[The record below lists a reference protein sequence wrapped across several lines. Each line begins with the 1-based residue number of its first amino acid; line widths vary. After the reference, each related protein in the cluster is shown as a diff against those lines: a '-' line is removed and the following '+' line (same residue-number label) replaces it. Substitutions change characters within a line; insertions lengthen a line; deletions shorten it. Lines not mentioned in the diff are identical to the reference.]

1 MSFKLNTGL
10 RALQRNFER
19 FLSRKISNRLL
30 ITYIMLG
37 ALPLVIASLLLIS
50 LTQDTVQSYIHERNR
65 ETARRASNEISL
77 FVKEPFT
84 ILQTTA
90 LTPDLLER
98 DVFTQTIINKIK
110 DEHGIFS
117 KVFMLNDSGLV
128 TATTEFGEEF
138 QNFSNEPFFLET
150 MLGSGHISDIYF
162 SPSRF
167 PLLTI
172 AEPIQKFNQ
181 VAGVLAAEID
191 LKTIWTLVDSI
202 TIGKTGFAFLL
213 SADGQ
218 VIAHRDKDKVFRR
231 EDFSTNEFFTDLIT
245 NQEDFVTY
253 LVEGEES
260 ILVYERIPQ
269 LNWGVV
275 VQQSQTEAFTLAS
288 QMQSRVLYFTML
300 TVLIAIVL
308 GILSIQRLTQP
319 LLQLV
324 RGVREYA
331 SGNLEHQIEMKT
343 QDELAELAQE
353 FNSMAGSLKKNQRE
367 LQRMERLAALSRF
380 ASLVSHEIRN
390 PLNSM
395 NINMQ
400 ILKRSFNRPEI
411 SPERKTKYLDVI
423 SSEITRIND
432 LVTNFLTIARP
443 PELNLIR
450 TDLHQ
455 ILDEVIIIQKA
466 HARSEGVKIRR
477 GYASDTVTGMFDYNQ
492 LKQVFHNIIINAVE
506 AIIEEGMLSIK
517 SKVIEKKVSET
528 DMAYMVRIEF
538 KDNGMGIPGD
548 IITEVFEFYHTT
560 KRTGSGLGLAIAKQI
575 IEGHKGSIY
584 IKSKVGGGTS
594 VFIELPIDKP
604 CPKEQND
611 AVENKELDKGSV

>member
-1 MSFKLNTGL
+1 MKIKLNTRL
-10 RALQRNFER
+10 RALQRNFDR

-77 FVKEPFT
+77 FVKEPLT

-90 LTPDLLER
+90 LTQDLSER
-98 DVFTQTIINKIK
+98 DLFRQGNIINKIK

-117 KVFMLNDSGLV
+117 KVYVLNDSGVV
-128 TATTEFGEEF
+128 TATTNLGEEF
-138 QNFSNEPFFLET
+138 EDFSSEPFFIEA
-150 MLGSGHISDIYF
+150 MLGGVHVSDVYF

-172 AEPIQKFNQ
+172 AEPIKKFNQ

-191 LKTIWTLVDSI
+191 LKSIWTLVDSI

-218 VIAHRDKDKVFRR
+218 VIAHRDKDKVFQR
-231 EDFSTNEFFTDLIT
+231 EDFSTNQFFADLKA
-245 NQEDFVTY
+245 NQETFITY

-300 TVLIAIVL
+300 TVLIAVVL

-324 RGVREYA
+324 KGAGICQRQFGTQNRNED
-331 SGNLEHQIEMKT
+331 SG
-343 QDELAELAQE
+343 
-353 FNSMAGSLKKNQRE
+353 
-367 LQRMERLAALSRF
+367 
-380 ASLVSHEIRN
+380 
-390 PLNSM
+390 
-395 NINMQ
+395 
-400 ILKRSFNRPEI
+400 
-411 SPERKTKYLDVI
+411 
-423 SSEITRIND
+423 
-432 LVTNFLTIARP
+432 
-443 PELNLIR
+443 
-450 TDLHQ
+450 
-455 ILDEVIIIQKA
+455 
-466 HARSEGVKIRR
+466 
-477 GYASDTVTGMFDYNQ
+477 
-492 LKQVFHNIIINAVE
+492 
-506 AIIEEGMLSIK
+506 
-517 SKVIEKKVSET
+517 
-528 DMAYMVRIEF
+528 
-538 KDNGMGIPGD
+538 
-548 IITEVFEFYHTT
+548 
-560 KRTGSGLGLAIAKQI
+560 
-575 IEGHKGSIY
+575 
-584 IKSKVGGGTS
+584 
-594 VFIELPIDKP
+594 
-604 CPKEQND
+604 
-611 AVENKELDKGSV
+611 